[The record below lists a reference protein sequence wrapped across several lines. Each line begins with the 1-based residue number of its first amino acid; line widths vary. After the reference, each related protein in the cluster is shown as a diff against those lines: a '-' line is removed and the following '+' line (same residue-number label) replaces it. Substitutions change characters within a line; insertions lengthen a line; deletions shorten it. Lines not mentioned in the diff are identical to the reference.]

1 LGLPFRP
8 RLRALALALP
18 RWLLLL
24 VGLDVLARTA
34 LRAMGGYDR
43 LWLFERMNQSR
54 YTAMAILTGTLRL
67 RNGLQHV
74 GGDEQVYN
82 GAGYTNWGFGVPLL
96 ETPFHLYAWRH
107 IAQYPSKFFP
117 DRAIFFFYLLVL
129 IPVLWAAFDRL
140 LAMRERAFAP
150 GAARVRRHLL
160 SWSATLF
167 VLGCTLYPLMSC
179 RFLIYEETI
188 AYMVVFELFALS
200 AYIFAQPAW
209 GSAAVAMLGAAAGV
223 GLVVRSI
230 GLLYLGLWGML
241 VLLQSRR
248 AKPVLVYAAVAAPFL
263 VFWLYSNTVRSGSPF
278 ALGYS
283 NSLPGYAYH
292 LAVVR
297 FGNRC
302 GDTKDHF
309 FEAAWR
315 LFRGLFLNV
324 NDPPGPLPPLPSAH
338 PVHPPPTP
346 EPSLWLKQCHFD
358 FELRPPAGQVYDL
371 EPLLG
376 TGVLLLL
383 GWILAHYLARRERRL
398 SLYLP
403 FATFAVLFCAYAKG
417 VPGLAWRYEGDFW
430 PFVVIACAQYAN
442 WLPRGAARTVGLPL
456 ALVFALWAYT
466 SLVRDVDPA
475 LATLEMIDPNDPA
488 TPRTAMWDDFTNS
501 RYSLDPPL
509 PSSVRCGD
517 RLGWPFRNGQGWSSS
532 WGGPGC
538 TVDPATM
545 VYLGVPR
552 KRDGRYAL
560 RFNTRGVRS
569 SELRVNVNG
578 RIYTAHRSAGDE
590 FSVPV
595 DIKYEA
601 LTSPIVMTTIEW
613 TTAFDPPP
621 GVELLSIELT

>member
-1 LGLPFRP
+1 VGLPFRS

-24 VGLDVLARTA
+24 WGLSFIARTA

-43 LWLFERMNQSR
+43 LWLFQRMPQTR

-74 GGDEQVYN
+74 AGDEQVYN
-82 GAGYTNWGFGVPLL
+82 GAGYTNWGFGAPLL
-96 ETPFHLYAWRH
+96 QTPFHWWASKH
-107 IAQYPSKFFP
+107 VAQYASKFFP

-140 LAMRERAFAP
+140 LAQRERP
-150 GAARVRRHLL
+150 GAGRLRRHLI
-160 SWSATLF
+160 SWAATLF
-167 VLGCTLYPLMSC
+167 VLTCTLYPLMSC

-200 AYIFAQPAW
+200 AFIFAQPAW
-209 GSAAVAMLGAAAGV
+209 GSAAVTMLGVAAGV
-223 GLVVRSI
+223 GLLVRSI
-230 GLLYLGLWGML
+230 GLLYVGLWGML
-241 VLLQSRR
+241 LLLQSRR
-248 AKPVLVYAAVAAPFL
+248 LKPVLVYSAVLMPFL
-263 VFWLYSNTVRSGSPF
+263 GFWLYSNTVRSGSPL

-283 NSLPGYAYH
+283 NSLPGYPYH

-302 GDTKDHF
+302 ADTRDHF
-309 FEAAWR
+309 FDAAWH

-324 NDPPGPLPPLPSAH
+324 NDPPGPLPPLPSAR
-338 PVHPPPTP
+338 PPHPPLVP
-346 EPSLWLKQCHFD
+346 EPPSWLRQCHFE
-358 FELRPPAGQVYDL
+358 FELRPPPGQAYDL

-376 TGVLLLL
+376 TGVLVLLV
-383 GWILAHYLARRERRL
+383 WILVHYLVRRERRL

-403 FATFAVLFCAYAKG
+403 FACFAALFIAYAKG
-417 VPGLAWRYEGDFW
+417 VPGLAWRYDGDFW
-430 PFVVIACAQYAN
+430 PFVVLACVQYTS
-442 WLPRGAARTVGLPL
+442 WLPRGAARAVGPPL
-456 ALVFALWAYT
+456 ALALAVWCYA

-488 TPRTAMWDDFTNS
+488 TKPTTMWDDFSNS
-501 RYSLDPPL
+501 RYSLDPTL
-509 PSSVRCGD
+509 ASFVRCGD
-517 RLGWPFRNGQGWSSS
+517 RLAWPTKNGQGWTGS

-538 TVDPATM
+538 AVDPATL
-545 VYLGVPR
+545 VYLGVPH

-560 RFNTRGVRS
+560 RFTTRGVREN
-569 SELRVNVNG
+569 ELRVYVNG
-578 RIYTAHRSAGDE
+578 RVYMAHRSGDA

-595 DIKYEA
+595 DIRYDA

-621 GVELLSIELT
+621 GVELLTIELI